1 MSLYPALYSS
11 TASPS
16 LFSQFSLIKHTS
28 KDAVKQVLH
37 LRIEKIWQS

>member
-28 KDAVKQVLH
+28 KDFCLVFSGYVYLT
-37 LRIEKIWQS
+37 IV